1 METND
6 KQDGIAII
14 GIACKFP
21 GAANVNEFWDN
32 LCAKRESIT
41 FFSREELE
49 DAGVSRETLDDP
61 HYVSAAP
68 TIEGVRLFDAAFFGY
83 TGSEATLMDP
93 QQRLFHEVAWQAFE
107 DAGYQP
113 GSHLGRVGVMA
124 GSGGVVT
131 SYLSAHQA
139 RAPELLGPTGSLQHI
154 GNDKDFV
161 STRISHKLDLTGPS
175 INIQTACSTSL
186 VAVHLACR
194 SLLDGESDM
203 MLVGAS
209 TVRCPHEAGY
219 RYRSEDI
226 LSPDGHCRAF
236 DESAQGT
243 IFGSGVAAVLLKR
256 LDAALAD
263 GDHVYAVIKGTA
275 INNDGAAKMS
285 YGASSVPGQ
294 SMAMVEA
301 LSFAGVDPDTLDYV
315 ECHATG
321 TTVGDPLEV
330 QALTRAFRMSTKRKN
345 FCGIGSVK
353 TNIGHLEQTAGMA
366 ALIKTAL
373 ALSHATIPAT
383 INCNKPNPKLNLATS
398 PFYIQTD
405 TSTWTAP
412 EGRLRRAGVN
422 GLGLG
427 GTNAFVVLEEA
438 PTVATPKPSHLP
450 QRPVFLALSA
460 KSESAVRGRAREL
473 AAYLTKHTNVSLE
486 DACFTMNT
494 SRSWGT
500 HRTSLVADSREQLV
514 DRLTRV
520 ADMDEPV
527 GSRAGDPS
535 PVVFLFTG
543 QGSQY
548 FGMAQQLYK
557 TQPAF
562 RATIDECERIAAPFM
577 KTRLTNVLYAGTDQE
592 LVNNTEFTQVALVA
606 VEIALAKL
614 WMSWGIEPD
623 AVMGHSVGEIAA
635 AHVAGALDLEGA
647 ILLAVHRGRL
657 MASLPDTG
665 GMAALFAS
673 EEQVTQLIQP
683 HGERVSIAATNAP
696 GNTVISGDLTAVE
709 AVVKAAAEAG
719 ISARRLVVSHGF
731 HSSQMDPI
739 LDELADLAGRVTFRP
754 PVLKLISNLTGS
766 QLVEARSADYWRRH
780 ARNSVKFMQGMELLL
795 EQGYTTF
802 LEIGPGTTLSSLS
815 RQCAGERAVR
825 CLPSLA
831 PNRADWAVLFE
842 SLGELYK
849 SGATPNWRNVVGSD
863 VAKKVSLPGYPFER
877 KEYWVGE
884 TYAARQ
890 VTSSVHHLVGNKL
903 NSALS
908 TEQFQVRYSLDHAP
922 YLDDHRI
929 FGLVVLPTTAA
940 LEATTSLGRHLLD
953 ADDVVLDSF
962 FYREAMVIPEDG
974 NRLVQFTAERGDHG
988 QLTIQVASCAD
999 RAGAPWIQHIDA
1011 SLTRVSRKAPH
1022 LGQAWSVAIAKE
1034 TCDKALPVER
1044 YYPAIRA
1051 MGLEYGSGFRGI
1063 IELWQGQGESLSL
1076 VNLPQHL
1083 NSDDYTLHPAL
1094 LDACLHIY
1102 PTLAEA
1108 LGDFTTPPEDLS
1120 RSFLPVR
1127 MHKFEYWG
1135 TPGARALW
1143 VHAQRRSHEPNVMV
1157 LDIRLYDEEETLVGH
1172 MLGLEV
1178 RRLSL
1183 EDMRPS
1189 LDREAPPPVAE
1200 LYQREWETAAAQPAV
1215 RRSNDDVHD
1224 HWLIFADR
1232 TGVGDALAVQ
1242 LRDLGE
1248 TCVLMHEDALDGH
1261 DIKDRDRA
1269 FHLISRDFFGVPGA
1283 AFKHVVYL
1291 WGLNADE
1298 AESKEFDSRQAVEA
1312 LSLAQSLAVV
1322 NSVTGAAPRLWL
1334 VTRGAL
1340 PDAQPSSHAA
1350 AHSVLWGLGAS
1361 MATEYADLWG
1371 GVIDL
1376 GPPQERQQE
1385 AAALLSEM
1393 WRSDGEDYVALRD
1406 GKRLVP
1412 RITRADVAPQRDR
1425 SHTLDTDVDCLAF
1438 VENAELGEAVA
1449 NWLITKSGAKRVTVA
1464 VAASLQPTERHPRAL
1479 QRSGASVQFVECD
1492 LADASGVVHLVEE
1505 RLKSGRCAV
1514 LYQVPQSQTEPL
1526 ELIKPSVFKR
1536 ALDERIATLRQ
1547 LTALAPRLDQL
1558 VVLAPL
1564 SSWTGG
1570 AGSVLDAACGAAA
1583 EALVNAAVAAGAD
1596 AKSIQCGKRQTTPEQ
1611 TQRLGVIALS
1621 SSDMVRQLDLALTA
1635 ASPSYG
1641 IAAINWDR
1649 WVKQFKS
1656 GVPAL
1661 YGRLGRTLAKKRR
1674 NLRQSEDPRLAL
1686 KRIQS
1691 ATEANRRNVII
1702 EVVAAQVATVLGLI
1716 ESEIDVSTPLVQFG
1730 LDSLVSVNLV
1740 NRLEP
1745 ALGVSVPVAQLLQG
1759 ATITA
1764 LVDALFPTLLS
1775 QATKAA

>member
-1 METND
+1 MTND

-21 GAANVNEFWDN
+21 GAANVDEFWEN

-49 DAGVSRETLDDP
+49 NAGVSKETLDDP
-61 HYVSAAP
+61 HYVPAAP
-68 TIEGVRLFDAAFFGY
+68 TIEGVRLFDAGFFGY

-113 GSHLGRVGVMA
+113 GSHLGRVGVFA

-131 SYLSAHQA
+131 SYLSAHQT

-209 TVRCPHEAGY
+209 TVRCPHESGY

-263 GDHVYAVIKGTA
+263 GDHIYAVIKGTA

-301 LSFAGVDPDTLDYV
+301 LSFAGVNPDTLDYV

-366 ALIKTAL
+366 GLIKTVL

-383 INCNKPNPKLNLATS
+383 INFNKPNPKLNLATS
-398 PFYIQTD
+398 PFFIQTD
-405 TSTWTAP
+405 TSAWEAP

-438 PTVATPKPSHLP
+438 PASVTTGKPSRAP
-450 QRPVFLALSA
+450 QRPAFLALSA

-473 AAYLTKHTNVSLE
+473 AAYLTKHTDVSLE

-494 SRSWGT
+494 SRSWAT
-500 HRTSLVADSREQLV
+500 HRTSLVAETREQLV
-514 DRLTRV
+514 ERLNRV
-520 ADMDEPV
+520 ADLDDTV
-527 GSRAGDPS
+527 TTKAGDAS
-535 PVVFLFTG
+535 PIVFLFTG

-562 RATIDECERIAAPFM
+562 RETIDECERIAAPFM
-577 KTRLTNVLYAGTDQE
+577 KTRLTDVLYFGTNKE

-635 AHVAGALDLEGA
+635 AHVAGALELEGA

-665 GMAALFAS
+665 GMAALFAT
-673 EEQVTQLIQP
+673 EEQVADLIQP
-683 HGERVSIAATNAP
+683 HGDRLSIAATNAP
-696 GNTVISGDLTAVE
+696 GNTVISGDLTAIE
-709 AVVKAAAEAG
+709 AVLKDAAERG
-719 ISARRLVVSHGF
+719 VSARRLVVSHGF

-739 LDELADLAGRVTFRP
+739 LDELAALAGKITLRP
-754 PVLKLISNLTGS
+754 PVLKLVSNLTGS

-780 ARNSVKFMQGMELLL
+780 ARSSVKFMQGMQLLL
-795 EQGYTTF
+795 DQGYTTF
-802 LEIGPGTTLSSLS
+802 LEIGPGTTLSSLG
-815 RQCAGERAVR
+815 RQCAGEHAVR

-831 PNRADWAVLFE
+831 PNRSDWTVLFE

-849 SGATPNWRNVVGSD
+849 SGAAPNWRNIASSEQ
-863 VAKKVSLPGYPFER
+863 AKKISLPGYPFER
-877 KEYWVGE
+877 KEYWISE
-884 TYAARQ
+884 TAQTRQ
-890 VTSSVHHLVGNKL
+890 ASSSVHHLVGNKL
-903 NSALS
+903 NSALTS
-908 TEQFQVRYSLDHAP
+908 EQFQVRYSLDHAP
-922 YLDDHRI
+922 YFDDHRI

-940 LEATTSLGRHLLD
+940 LEATTSLGRHLLET
-953 ADDVVLDSF
+953 DDVVLDGF

-974 NRLVQFTAERGDHG
+974 ERLVQLTAERGKDG
-988 QLTIQVASCAD
+988 QLSIQVASCAD
-999 RAGAPWIQHIDA
+999 RGGAPWIAHIDA
-1011 SLTRVSRKAPH
+1011 TVTRVSRKTPH
-1022 LGQAWSVAIAKE
+1022 LGQAWSVATAKE
-1034 TCDKALPVER
+1034 TCDNQLPIDR

-1051 MGLEYGSGFRGI
+1051 MGLEYGTGFRGI
-1063 IELWQGQGESLSL
+1063 VELWQGSGEALSL

-1083 NSDDYTLHPAL
+1083 TSDDYTLHPAL

-1102 PTLAEA
+1102 PTLADA
-1108 LGDFTTPPEDLS
+1108 LGDFTTPPDDLS

-1127 MHKFEYWG
+1127 MQKYEYWG
-1135 TPGARALW
+1135 TPGARNLW
-1143 VHAQRRSHEPNVMV
+1143 VHAQRRSHEPNAMV
-1157 LDIRLYDEEETLVGH
+1157 LDIKLYDENESFVGH
-1172 MLGLEV
+1172 MMGLEV
-1178 RRLSL
+1178 RRLTL

-1189 LDREAPPPVAE
+1189 LDREAPLPVAE
-1200 LYQREWETAAAQPAV
+1200 LYQREWEVATPLPAV
-1215 RRSNDDVHD
+1215 SRAGNEVHD

-1232 TGVGDALAVQ
+1232 AGVGDALAGQ
-1242 LRDLGE
+1242 LRELGE
-1248 TCVLMHEDALDGH
+1248 TCVIMHEDALDRH
-1261 DIKDRDRA
+1261 DVKDRDRA
-1269 FHLISRDFFGVPGA
+1269 FHMMSRDFFGVPGA

-1291 WGLNADE
+1291 WGLNADD
-1298 AESKEFDSRQAVEA
+1298 AATNAFDSRQAVEA

-1340 PDAQPSSHAA
+1340 ADAKPSVHAT

-1376 GPPQERQQE
+1376 GARVEHADE

-1412 RITRADVAPQRDR
+1412 RITRTDAPQGRKQR
-1425 SHTLDTDVDCLAF
+1425 PALDADVDCLAF
-1438 VENAELGEAVA
+1438 VENVELGEAVA
-1449 NWLITKSGAKRVTVA
+1449 NWLITKSGARRVTLA
-1464 VAASLQPTERHPRAL
+1464 ITGAAKHSDRQSRAL
-1479 QRSGASVQFVECD
+1479 QRSGANVNLVECD
-1492 LADASGVVHLVEE
+1492 LTDAAAVLRLVDQ
-1505 RLKSGRCAV
+1505 RLEAGRCAV
-1514 LYQVPQSQTEPL
+1514 VYQVPHAQSEPL
-1526 ELIKPSVFKR
+1526 EVIKPSMFKR
-1536 ALDERIATLRQ
+1536 AIDERISTLQQ

-1564 SSWTGG
+1564 SGWTGG
-1570 AGSVLDAACGAAA
+1570 AGSVLDAACSAAA
-1583 EALVNAAVAAGAD
+1583 EVLVNAAVTAGAN
-1596 AKSIQCGKRQTTPEQ
+1596 ATSIQCGKHHTTPEQ
-1611 TQRLGVIALS
+1611 AQRLGMLALS
-1621 SSDMVRQLDLALTA
+1621 PSDVVKQLDLALTA

-1641 IAAINWDR
+1641 IAAVNWDR

-1661 YGRLGRTLAKKRR
+1661 YTRLGRTLAKKRR
-1674 NLRQSEDPRLAL
+1674 NLRQAEDPRLAL
-1686 KRIQS
+1686 KRIQTAPE
-1691 ATEANRRNVII
+1691 ATRRNVVI
-1702 EVVAAQVATVLGLI
+1702 EVVAAQVATVLGLV
-1716 ESEIDVSTPLVQFG
+1716 ESEIDISIPLVQFG

-1759 ATITA
+1759 ATIAA
-1764 LVDALFPTLLS
+1764 LVDALFPSLAN